1 MSALPSPSPPPRDN
15 RPAAESDPLPV
26 AVIGC
31 GRMGRLHARVYSEM
45 PTVKLVGVYDANRE
59 AAEAAAKD
67 YGCPVAASV
76 DELFSRARAV
86 TIAVPTRHHADVAE
100 ACIRRG
106 VACLVE
112 KPLAKDVADGRRI
125 ADAARRHGVTVQ
137 VGHIERFNPA
147 VRAMARLAMA
157 PRFIEVIRISP
168 MTFRSIDVGVVL
180 DMMIHDI
187 DIVLKLARSPVSRI
201 DAVGVAVI
209 GDHEDICNARLTF
222 ANGCVANVTAS
233 RLALKTERKL
243 RVFSSEAYV
252 SVDYQKRYGVV
263 VRRTGN
269 LETIRSIA
277 EQIRTGDVTDLSGL
291 NYADLVHVEELQI
304 SDTEPLRA
312 QLESFVSAVRN
323 GTPVE
328 VTVDDGLAAVETAV
342 RIVQAVGHQAL

>member
-1 MSALPSPSPPPRDN
+1 
-15 RPAAESDPLPV
+15 
-26 AVIGC
+26 
-31 GRMGRLHARVYSEM
+31 MGRLHARVYSEM
-45 PTVKLVGVYDANRE
+45 PSVKLVAVYDASRE
-59 AAEAAAKD
+59 AAESAASD
-67 YGCPVAASV
+67 YGCAAAATLDDV
-76 DELFSRARAV
+76 LGRAKAV
-86 TIAVPTRHHADVAE
+86 TIAVPTRYHADIAE
-100 ACIRRG
+100 PCLRRG

-125 ADAARRHGVTVQ
+125 VEAARRAGVAVQ

-147 VRAMARLAMA
+147 VRAMTALDMA

-187 DIVLKLARSPVSRI
+187 DIVLKLARSPVAKI
-201 DAVGVAVI
+201 DAVGVSVI
-209 GDHEDICNARLTF
+209 GDQEDICNARLTF

-243 RVFSSEAYV
+243 RVFSSDAYV

-269 LETIRSIA
+269 LETVRDAAEKIR
-277 EQIRTGDVTDLSGL
+277 RGDVTDLSGL
-291 NYADLVHVEELQI
+291 SYADLLHVEELQI

-312 QLESFVSAVRN
+312 QLESFVSSVRN
-323 GTPVE
+323 GTPPE
-328 VTVDDGLAAVETAV
+328 VTAEDGLAAVETAV
-342 RIVQAVGHQAL
+342 RIVEAIAPQAL

>member
-1 MSALPSPSPPPRDN
+1 
-15 RPAAESDPLPV
+15 
-26 AVIGC
+26 
-31 GRMGRLHARVYSEM
+31 MGRLHARVYSEM
-45 PTVKLVGVYDANRE
+45 PQVKLVAVHDANPE
-59 AAEAAAKD
+59 ASAAVASE
-67 YGCPVAASV
+67 YGTRTVAGIEDVLAA
-76 DELFSRARAV
+76 ARAV
-86 TIAVPTRHHADVAE
+86 TIAVPTRIHAEIAE

-112 KPLAKDVADGRRI
+112 KPLAKDVAECRRI
-125 ADAARRHGVTVQ
+125 AEAARRAGVTVQ

-147 VRAMARLAMA
+147 VRAIARLQVA

-187 DIVLKLARSPVSRI
+187 DIVLNLARSTVAKI
-201 DAVGVAVI
+201 DAVGVSVI
-209 GDHEDICNARLTF
+209 GEHEDICNARLTF

-243 RVFSSEAYV
+243 RVFSPDSYV
-252 SVDYQKRYGVV
+252 SVDYQKRYGIV

-269 LETIRSIA
+269 LEAIRTAA
-277 EQIRTGDVTDLSGL
+277 EQIRRGEVTDLAGL
-291 NYADLVHVEELQI
+291 NYTDLVHMEELQM

-323 GTPVE
+323 RTPVE

-342 RIVQAVGHQAL
+342 RIVQAVGNQAL